1 MRHAGTNVDH
11 YKWRAMTITTEL
23 DRRGDDCYSFRSVA
37 KESDNKSRPNPPQSI
52 THSGT
57 GFILSTNGY
66 LITNFHVVKGK
77 DNIKVK
83 TSSRDFEAKLVLK
96 DESNDI
102 AILKLD
108 SVPSSVQSNLLFG
121 DSSKVKAG
129 DKVSTIGYPFSNI
142 LGKQPRYSE
151 GIINSLYGVQD
162 DPRLFQISVPI
173 QPGNSGGPLFNAKG
187 EVIGITVSSL
197 DAKNVL
203 EITGAIPQNVNFAVK
218 SAYVKNVLSMLPDL
232 GSAMVRPTDLR
243 LSKGESKSFIE
254 RAKNNIVLI
263 EAN

>member
-1 MRHAGTNVDH
+1 
-11 YKWRAMTITTEL
+11 MTITTEL

-173 QPGNSGGPLFNAKG
+173 QPGNSGGPLFN
-187 EVIGITVSSL
+187 
-197 DAKNVL
+197 
-203 EITGAIPQNVNFAVK
+203 
-218 SAYVKNVLSMLPDL
+218 
-232 GSAMVRPTDLR
+232 
-243 LSKGESKSFIE
+243 
-254 RAKNNIVLI
+254 
-263 EAN
+263 